1 MILIRILIKIIGKI
15 ALLPL
20 IFLISMACFTLNVT
34 TKIACHFA
42 VWFWLLIVIG
52 LIYTAVHKQW
62 NQTILF
68 GVMGTV
74 SFGILFGTMM
84 FESFLEEIGEFMK
97 QLMKSI

>member
-1 MILIRILIKIIGKI
+1 MILVKIIGKI

-20 IFLISMACFTLNVT
+20 IFLISMACFTINVT

-52 LIYTAVHKQW
+52 LVYTAVHKLW

-68 GVMGTV
+68 CIMGTV
-74 SFGILFGTMM
+74 SFGTLFGIMI
-84 FESFLEEIGEFMK
+84 FESFLEEFNDWAKRM
-97 QLMKSI
+97 LRA

>member
-1 MILIRILIKIIGKI
+1 MILIKIIGKI

-20 IFLISMACFTLNVT
+20 IFFISMACFTLNVT

-68 GVMGTV
+68 GIMGTV
-74 SFGILFGTMM
+74 SFGILFGIMM
-84 FESFLEEIGEFMK
+84 FESFLEEINDWIKGM
-97 QLMKSI
+97 LRA

>member
-1 MILIRILIKIIGKI
+1 MILIKIIGKI

-20 IFLISMACFTLNVT
+20 IFLISMACFTINVT
-34 TKIACHFA
+34 TKIVCHFA

-68 GVMGTV
+68 GIMGTV
-74 SFGILFGTMM
+74 SFGILFGTMVI
-84 FESFLEEIGEFMK
+84 ESFLEGIGDGVK
-97 QLMKSI
+97 RIQRDL

>member
-1 MILIRILIKIIGKI
+1 MILIKIIGKI

-20 IFLISMACFTLNVT
+20 VFLISMACFTINVT

-68 GVMGTV
+68 GIMGAV
-74 SFGILFGTMM
+74 SFGILFGVMM
-84 FESFLEEIGEFMK
+84 FESFLEEINDWVK
-97 QLMKSI
+97 RLL

>member
-1 MILIRILIKIIGKI
+1 MILIKIIGKI

-20 IFLISMACFTLNVT
+20 IFLISMACFTINVT
-34 TKIACHFA
+34 TKIVCHFA

-52 LIYTAVHKQW
+52 LVYTAVHKLW

-68 GVMGTV
+68 GIMGTV

-84 FESFLEEIGEFMK
+84 FESFLEEINDWAKRM
-97 QLMKSI
+97 LRA